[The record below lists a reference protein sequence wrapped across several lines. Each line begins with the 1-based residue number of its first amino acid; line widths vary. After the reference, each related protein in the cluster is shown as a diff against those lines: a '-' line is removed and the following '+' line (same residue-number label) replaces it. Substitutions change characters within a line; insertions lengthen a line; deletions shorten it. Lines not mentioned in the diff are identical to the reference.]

1 MPRPPLQKFKNQLEW
16 QIDRR
21 AKIQGLL
28 FEMHAFLERHAEFP
42 NDETDPDYWHAMKRM
57 VAIAFS
63 LWRSA
68 FLTNGSGDRKKI
80 YKNTKDFI
88 YKVLTHNAI
97 TFADDHSLS
106 ELTISYYNNNARYR
120 LERMFLHN
128 EDLLQIPSLQRIDY
142 LRQEGKVDLEKM
154 KPDELWDDLYQ
165 ALIDCFDRFEEDWRA
180 KARPARRLPVK
191 PVLV

>member
-1 MPRPPLQKFKNQLEW
+1 MEIGISDKCERGPKKDIQKHQRFY
-16 QIDRR
+16 
-21 AKIQGLL
+21 IQSTY
-28 FEMHAFLERHAEFP
+28 AQR
-42 NDETDPDYWHAMKRM
+42 
-57 VAIAFS
+57 V
-63 LWRSA
+63 
-68 FLTNGSGDRKKI
+68 
-80 YKNTKDFI
+80 
-88 YKVLTHNAI
+88 